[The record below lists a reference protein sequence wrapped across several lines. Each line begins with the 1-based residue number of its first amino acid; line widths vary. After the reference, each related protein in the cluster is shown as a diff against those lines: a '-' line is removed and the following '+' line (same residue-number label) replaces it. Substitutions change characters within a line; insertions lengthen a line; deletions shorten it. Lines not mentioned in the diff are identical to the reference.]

1 MLRTDRALSHVPVI
15 TLAPI
20 EMVAT
25 EGDLIEDLERG
36 ADGVYSCRDG
46 HRLFLAVIGAYFR
59 RAGHRCSRR
68 GVYHAGAVELDTDL
82 HEVRI
87 GGQCVPL
94 SEKPFALLET
104 FMRAPSRVYSRSEL
118 LDLVWGPNFAI
129 GDHTLDVH
137 IYALRRLLD
146 RDPDHFCRL
155 IAIKGVGFKL
165 KVHQPSIPVTLRP
178 ETLPKADAA
187 SATLS
192 SGAAHVRMTQVPI
205 VRLTPR
211 DRRALLRRVPRRRRV
226 QSFSRTGIVRRAYD
240 AVSVE

>member
-1 MLRTDRALSHVPVI
+1 
-15 TLAPI
+15 
-20 EMVAT
+20 
-25 EGDLIEDLERG
+25 
-36 ADGVYSCRDG
+36 
-46 HRLFLAVIGAYFR
+46 
-59 RAGHRCSRR
+59 
-68 GVYHAGAVELDTDL
+68 
-82 HEVRI
+82 
-87 GGQCVPL
+87 
-94 SEKPFALLET
+94 
-104 FMRAPSRVYSRSEL
+104 
-118 LDLVWGPNFAI
+118 
-129 GDHTLDVH
+129 
-137 IYALRRLLD
+137 LLD

-165 KVHQPSIPVTLRP
+165 KVHQPSIPATLRP